1 MMPIF
6 FDLEF
11 VRKTGG
17 FWDISGS
24 IHNIIILLSQNSTTT
39 MIILSS
45 ELWRISLFVEVE
57 KVTEHRLEPW

>member
-11 VRKTGG
+11 VRKTRV

-39 MIILSS
+39 MIILFS
-45 ELWRISLFVEVE
+45 ELRWISLFVEVE
-57 KVTEHRLEPW
+57 KVAEHRLEPW